1 MRKSLSIFASI
12 SLIALLASCSG
23 LFPARG
29 DATIVIQLGGSASRA
44 LSDPPFASLPV
55 LSSYRITVSGPGMEA
70 VSYTIPGNSP
80 SFSASIPAG
89 PERTIELYAP
99 VDWDATGV
107 AFPDLIPTFPSL
119 VKAYGASSTLD
130 LSAGKTVNVAMRL
143 EVAETKILL
152 PDYSVLRTAM
162 SMSDAGP
169 YSTSSLSLDT
179 NGDFEFD
186 RFGRLYTI
194 SASTSP
200 TLRMTSDGSLLSSL
214 LYPAITGNRL
224 SYDQARGKLYIFN
237 DPWGPLSVVDLKL
250 ETLVPQDIDVGIEG
264 YWYEQGS
271 IAVDLDGYLYVAG
284 AREVGEGATNGIIK
298 VDVSNPSVPKVLDI
312 KSYEDFG
319 LGYYDSSIFTLLN
332 IRDMVVRD
340 DMLYFIVGKNNPYD
354 HRGKLVEVDTKTFVK
369 TRELGWSASAI
380 VSDPSSQF
388 IGPKRFIALKP
399 RHLVIADEGY
409 FEGNQNRVVEIDVD
423 QWLISGIGLSNVVDF
438 FSSYGC

>member
-1 MRKSLSIFASI
+1 
-12 SLIALLASCSG
+12 
-23 LFPARG
+23 
-29 DATIVIQLGGSASRA
+29 
-44 LSDPPFASLPV
+44 
-55 LSSYRITVSGPGMEA
+55 
-70 VSYTIPGNSP
+70 
-80 SFSASIPAG
+80 
-89 PERTIELYAP
+89 
-99 VDWDATGV
+99 
-107 AFPDLIPTFPSL
+107 
-119 VKAYGASSTLD
+119 
-130 LSAGKTVNVAMRL
+130 
-143 EVAETKILL
+143 
-152 PDYSVLRTAM
+152 
-162 SMSDAGP
+162 
-169 YSTSSLSLDT
+169 
-179 NGDFEFD
+179 
-186 RFGRLYTI
+186 
-194 SASTSP
+194 
-200 TLRMTSDGSLLSSL
+200 
-214 LYPAITGNRL
+214 
-224 SYDQARGKLYIFN
+224 
-237 DPWGPLSVVDLKL
+237 VVDLKL